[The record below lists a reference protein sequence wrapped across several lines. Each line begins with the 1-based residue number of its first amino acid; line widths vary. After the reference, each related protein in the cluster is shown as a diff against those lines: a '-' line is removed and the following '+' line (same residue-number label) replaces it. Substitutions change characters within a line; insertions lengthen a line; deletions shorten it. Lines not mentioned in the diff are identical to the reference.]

1 MLCEIMNLLDTV
13 GALIPWKTSQ
23 DHQNEIVSTLFG
35 RQCDGPSCR
44 SRECEIRRLRTH
56 GGGLGEGGR
65 PQKQCAGD
73 SEEGS
78 PNSTKVD
85 SGDSLNSA
93 GRKIKSGHN
102 EALLL
107 WNAYLTNGFRRSYS
121 APSRLFFW
129 RHLRPSLVN
138 KVR

>member
-44 SRECEIRRLRTH
+44 SRECEIRSLRTH

-65 PQKQCAGD
+65 PKEQKAGYGEDRSPNPTDVNCAGLL
-73 SEEGS
+73 GA
-78 PNSTKVD
+78 N
-85 SGDSLNSA
+85 
-93 GRKIKSGHN
+93 GRLGKIGHD

-107 WNAYLTNGFRRSYS
+107 WNAYLTSG
-121 APSRLFFW
+121 L
-129 RHLRPSLVN
+129 
-138 KVR
+138 